1 MTPPLTKGTST
12 TTSPHARAQGRSR
25 LAGAALAMILAVP
38 FAAPAAASPTTA
50 PTTSVSAL
58 PAAARTES
66 AISARVSTTE
76 IRPNEAVFFRGRVYA
91 GAQRSPVGRG
101 VEVVLMR
108 QAHGQTSWSVVE
120 RVHTSSSGR
129 FTARDRPY
137 RAFTYRLKVSSKG
150 DLAPSYTDPVK
161 VLRTKAT
168 RNLSDRAR
176 TLRRAGQLGDATSG
190 LRRDGRAVHQDFERG
205 TLVRVTKSAGTRT
218 WLVEKP
224 LVHTYRKQGGASG
237 RLGVPVHD
245 MRCDLPEGGCLQRFT
260 GGSLHYSPSTGVTV
274 GLGKGRVSEGVA
286 VGLSQVGYREPTWRH
301 SKYNTWAGS
310 TRAWCG
316 IFQSWIAWA
325 SQNEG
330 AVPFRKSFPDL
341 VPAIRAE
348 GRKVS
353 KPRRGD
359 LVLFSFTSS
368 RTPSHVGMVLNDKGS
383 TVRVLDGNT
392 TSGKG
397 SLTRGV
403 FIRERSK
410 HYALGYYRMNW

>member
-1 MTPPLTKGTST
+1 
-12 TTSPHARAQGRSR
+12 
-25 LAGAALAMILAVP
+25 MILVAPAAV
-38 FAAPAAASPTTA
+38 AAPAVAAAPGTHPAPVVTAA
-50 PTTSVSAL
+50 PTATR
-58 PAAARTES
+58 PES
-66 AISARVSTTE
+66 AVRARVSTTE

-91 GAQRSPVGRG
+91 GADRTPVGKG
-101 VEVVLMR
+101 VEVVLLR
-108 QAHGQTSWSVVE
+108 QAHGQTSWSVVQ
-120 RVHTSSSGR
+120 RVHTTSTGKFS
-129 FTARDRPY
+129 ARDRPH

-150 DLAPSYTDPVK
+150 NLAPSYTDPVK
-161 VLRTKAT
+161 VIRTTAT
-168 RNLSDRAR
+168 RNLNDRAR
-176 TLRRAGQLGDATSG
+176 TLRRAGQLGDARSG
-190 LRRDGRAVHQDFERG
+190 LKRHRNTVQQDFSRG

-218 WLVEKP
+218 WLVEGK
-224 LVHTYRKQGGASG
+224 LLDTYRKQGGAAG
-237 RLGVPVHD
+237 RLGPPVHD
-245 MRCDLPEGGCLQRFT
+245 MTCDLPENGCLQRFT
-260 GGSLHYSPSTGVTV
+260 GGTLYYSPSSGVTL

-286 VGLSQVGYREPTWRH
+286 VGLSQVGYREPQWRQ
-301 SKYNTWAGS
+301 SKFNTWAGS

-316 IFQSWIAWA
+316 IFQSWIAA
-325 SQNEG
+325 TSGNPG

-368 RTPSHVGMVLNDKGS
+368 RQPSHLGMLLNDKGS
-383 TVRVLDGNT
+383 TLRVLDGNT
-392 TSGKG
+392 TSGTG